1 MPASLAS
8 ALGML
13 ALAVSTVFTGCHVSL
28 QVGANAEDRFVDLD
42 WVQILMLP
50 VGSSVMLLLLFYYFW
65 LLQYALLIVLF
76 LGSFSSVFDVTRLF
90 CARCHSANLQSVLSP
105 RQSALCA
112 LFSGV
117 VMFFWLIQGNF
128 LAHDII
134 GCCLSISFISMLRFP
149 SLRLA
154 SLCLALLF
162 FYDLFWV
169 FFSEGIFKSNV
180 MVAVATKQAAS
191 PVHQLGVHLG
201 ISALQ
206 SASTKVDLPLKL
218 LLPAGDGSGSV
229 TILGLGD
236 ITMPGILCCLALRCD
251 QSEDGDPKENLTDFV
266 EAPMSVP
273 AIAPSISQSYS
284 QSSSGERRLF
294 SFALGGYT
302 VGLSAA
308 FLCSGIWRQAQPA
321 LIYIVPGIIGPLC
334 IRAYYEGRL
343 AQLWNG
349 PKEKR
354 DY

>member
-1 MPASLAS
+1 
-8 ALGML
+8 
-13 ALAVSTVFTGCHVSL
+13 
-28 QVGANAEDRFVDLD
+28 
-42 WVQILMLP
+42 MLP
-50 VGSSVMLLLLFYYFW
+50 IGSSVMLLLLFYYFW
-65 LLQYALLIVLF
+65 LLQYALLIVLS
-76 LGSFSSVFDVTRLF
+76 LGSFSSVFDVARLF
-90 CARCHSANLQSVLSP
+90 CARCHSSNLKSIPSP
-105 RQSALCA
+105 RQSAFCA

-117 VMFFWLIQGNF
+117 VLFGWLIQGN
-128 LAHDII
+128 LVALDII

-180 MVAVATKQAAS
+180 MVAVATKQAES
-191 PVHQLGVHLG
+191 PVHQLGIRLG
-201 ISALQ
+201 IPALQ
-206 SASTKVDLPLKL
+206 LASTKVDLPLKL

-236 ITMPGILCCLALRCD
+236 ITLPGVLCCLALRCD
-251 QSEDGDPKENLTDFV
+251 QAEDGDVKENLTDSV
-266 EAPMSVP
+266 EAPMSPVP
-273 AIAPSISQSYS
+273 AIVPSISQSYS
-284 QSSSGERRLF
+284 QSSGGERRLF